1 MFGRWWHDDGNYYRL
16 LCLVC
21 LYYFRLSLMGRMR
34 DEFDHDAE
42 DLGLI
47 TLSAVF
53 WLPLVTAV
61 LVAFL
66 IDFWR
71 KWVNRG

>member
-1 MFGRWWHDDGNYYRL
+1 MMTEIITGFYALFACITFAFL
-16 LCLVC
+16 LWDECQ
-21 LYYFRLSLMGRMR
+21 

-53 WLPLVTAV
+53 WLPLVAAV

>member
-1 MFGRWWHDDGNYYRL
+1 MMAEIITGIYALFACITLAFL
-16 LCLVC
+16 LWDE
-21 LYYFRLSLMGRMR
+21 GQ
-34 DEFDHDAE
+34 DEFDYDAE
-42 DLGLI
+42 ALGLI

-53 WLPLVTAV
+53 WLPLVVAV

>member
-1 MFGRWWHDDGNYYRL
+1 MMAEIITGIYALFACITFGFL
-16 LCLVC
+16 LWGECQ
-21 LYYFRLSLMGRMR
+21 

-42 DLGLI
+42 YLGLI

-53 WLPLVTAV
+53 WLPLVAAV

>member
-1 MFGRWWHDDGNYYRL
+1 MMAEIITGIYALFACITFVFF
-16 LCLVC
+16 LCDEC
-21 LYYFRLSLMGRMR
+21 Q
-34 DEFDHDAE
+34 DEFDHDDE

-53 WLPLVTAV
+53 WLPLVAAV

>member
-1 MFGRWWHDDGNYYRL
+1 MMTEIITGFYALFACITFAFL
-16 LCLVC
+16 LWDECP
-21 LYYFRLSLMGRMR
+21 

-42 DLGLI
+42 DLGVI

-53 WLPLVTAV
+53 WLPLV
-61 LVAFL
+61 VAFL

>member
-1 MFGRWWHDDGNYYRL
+1 MMAEIIIGIYALFACITFAFL
-16 LCLVC
+16 LRDECQ
-21 LYYFRLSLMGRMR
+21 
-34 DEFDHDAE
+34 DEFDYDAE

-47 TLSAVF
+47 TLSMVF
-53 WLPLVTAV
+53 WLPLVVAV

>member
-1 MFGRWWHDDGNYYRL
+1 MAVKTPLKWVGSKARL
-16 LCLVC
+16 MPQLLP
-21 LYYFRLSLMGRMR
+21 
-34 DEFDHDAE
+34 H
-42 DLGLI
+42 
-47 TLSAVF
+47 
-53 WLPLVTAV
+53 WLPLVAAV

>member
-1 MFGRWWHDDGNYYRL
+1 MMAEIITGIYALFACITFAFL
-16 LCLVC
+16 LWDECQ
-21 LYYFRLSLMGRMR
+21 
-34 DEFDHDAE
+34 DEFDHDTE

-53 WLPLVTAV
+53 WLPLVAAV
-61 LVAFL
+61 LVAFM

>member
-1 MFGRWWHDDGNYYRL
+1 MMMETLIGVYALFACITFVFLLWDEQQDDFSHDVDDFL
-16 LCLVC
+16 
-21 LYYFRLSLMGRMR
+21 
-34 DEFDHDAE
+34 
-42 DLGLI
+42 LI

-53 WLPLVTAV
+53 WLPLVAAV

-66 IDFWR
+66 IDFWK

>member
-1 MFGRWWHDDGNYYRL
+1 MMMEILIGVYALSRTMTFVFLLWDEQQDDFSHDVDDFL
-16 LCLVC
+16 
-21 LYYFRLSLMGRMR
+21 
-34 DEFDHDAE
+34 
-42 DLGLI
+42 LI

-53 WLPLVTAV
+53 WLPLVAAV

-66 IDFWR
+66 IDFWK

>member
-1 MFGRWWHDDGNYYRL
+1 MMTEIITGIYALFACFTFAFL
-16 LCLVC
+16 LWDECQ
-21 LYYFRLSLMGRMR
+21 
-34 DEFDHDAE
+34 DEFDYDAE

-47 TLSAVF
+47 TLSAVL
-53 WLPLVTAV
+53 WLPLVAVV

-66 IDFWR
+66 IDFWG